1 MYIEILDSQTVQL
14 PISVMWNVRKRTRRR
29 KLCIGMR
36 NYELWIM
43 TVWRKKTLKILKNVL
58 KTPLKKCILIDETPL
73 KKCIYVV
80 KTPLKKCIRCIRC
93 GRRNSLTIQHIYYIG
108 CCSEVI
114 FLHYALFLGTVPE
127 LVWKSFS
134 LPVYFMIALKRIII

>member
-1 MYIEILDSQTVQL
+1 MLIPIGLNISQSSLGKLLYLQRSFQQQHANTSLRAV
-14 PISVMWNVRKRTRRR
+14 SVRNNIRR
-29 KLCIGMR
+29 CCFSNMR
-36 NYELWIM
+36 IRG
-43 TVWRKKTLKILKNVL
+43 TKKTLKILKNVL
-58 KTPLKKCILIDETPL
+58 KTPLKKCI
-73 KKCIYVV
+73 
-80 KTPLKKCIRCIRC
+80 RFIRC

-127 LVWKSFS
+127 LGWKSFS